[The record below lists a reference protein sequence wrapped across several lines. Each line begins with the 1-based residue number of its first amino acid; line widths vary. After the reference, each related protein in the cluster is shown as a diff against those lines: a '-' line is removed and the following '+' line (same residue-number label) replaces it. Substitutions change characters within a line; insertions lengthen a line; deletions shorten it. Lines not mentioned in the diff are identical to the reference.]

1 MNKVIETLQQNIS
14 MLKNKYPI
22 SLLGVYG
29 SYSRGDETEDSD
41 LDVVYE
47 TLPDSYLNLDNYL
60 SLQEEL
66 KKITN
71 LKIDLVNKKYMNE
84 VVWMTAKK
92 DVVYVS

>member
-1 MNKVIETLQQNIS
+1 

-29 SYSRGDETEDSD
+29 SYSRGEETEDSD

-47 TLPDSYLNLDNYL
+47 TIPDSYLNLDNYL